1 MKIDC
6 RKCKNLNSNKG
17 GCIFGKNAKE
27 AVEKC
32 ASHNFSFYSPV
43 KTVKK

>member
-1 MKIDC
+1 MIIDC
-6 RKCKNLNSNKG
+6 RKCKNINSNKD
-17 GCIFGKNAKE
+17 GCIWGKDAKK

-32 ASHNFSFYSPV
+32 ASYNFSFYSPV